1 MNQSNLGRI
10 SATIVAGGYRRS
22 SVDILPEDLGIK
34 QLPNLPKGID
44 GSSMVT
50 HNGTILLCGGF
61 GNSEKVSPTGSWHLE
76 EA

>member
-34 QLPNLPKGID
+34 QLPNLPQNID
-44 GSSMVT
+44 DSSMVA
-50 HNGTILLCGGF
+50 HNGTILLKEMF
-61 GNSEKVSPTGSWHLE
+61 
-76 EA
+76 